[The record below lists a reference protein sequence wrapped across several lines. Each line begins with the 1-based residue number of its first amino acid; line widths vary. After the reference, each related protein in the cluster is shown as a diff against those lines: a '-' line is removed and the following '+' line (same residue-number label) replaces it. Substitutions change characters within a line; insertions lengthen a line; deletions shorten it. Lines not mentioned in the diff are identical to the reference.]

1 MHESRDLPK
10 VVASAPVGK
19 DVTVSILRD
28 GKPQDLTVKLGRL
41 DAPVKANAAVGAG
54 AAEPPKAAV
63 SQAFGLGFVPLDDA
77 FRKRYGVKD
86 SVKGVAVTAVEP
98 GSPGSDKL
106 KAGDVVVEVNQV
118 GVDDPADA
126 AAKIKAVKDAGKK
139 TALLLVSN
147 AGGDVRYVAL
157 SVN

>member
-1 MHESRDLPK
+1 M
-10 VVASAPVGK
+10 
-19 DVTVSILRD
+19 
-28 GKPQDLTVKLGRL
+28 
-41 DAPVKANAAVGAG
+41 KANAAVGAG
-54 AAEPPKAAV
+54 AEPPKPAV

-86 SVKGVAVTAVEP
+86 TVKGGAVTAVEP
-98 GSPGSDKL
+98 GSPASDKL

-157 SVN
+157 AVN

>member
-1 MHESRDLPK
+1 M
-10 VVASAPVGK
+10 
-19 DVTVSILRD
+19 
-28 GKPQDLTVKLGRL
+28 
-41 DAPVKANAAVGAG
+41 
-54 AAEPPKAAV
+54 
-63 SQAFGLGFVPLDDA
+63 PLDDA
-77 FRKRYGVKD
+77 FRKKYGVKD
-86 SVKGVAVTAVEP
+86 SVKGVAVTTVEP

-118 GVDDPADA
+118 GVEDPADM